1 MVREIRHEGQLLGMI
16 IPGSFNEPGVHFL
29 TPDELSIQ
37 VGVMK
42 HPAQK
47 KIKPH
52 VHNPVPRSLEYTQ
65 EVLLIRQGR
74 LRVDFYSK
82 HQEYLESHT
91 VGAGDV
97 LVLATGGHGFE
108 SLDEIE
114 MIEVKNG
121 PYVGE
126 ADKTRFDSGR

>member
-1 MVREIRHEGQLLGMI
+1 MIREIRHHAELLGMI
-16 IPGSFNEPGVHFL
+16 IPVSFNEPGVHFL
-29 TPDELSIQ
+29 TPNELSIQ

-52 VHNPVPRSLEYTQ
+52 IHNPVPRSIEYTQ
-65 EVLLIRQGR
+65 EVLLIRRGR
-74 LRVDFYSK
+74 LRVDFYTVQ
-82 HQEYLESHT
+82 QEYLESHV

-108 SLDEIE
+108 ALDDLE

-121 PYVGE
+121 PYAGE